1 MDENIL
7 KIYKMQIERLTDD
20 NRRLRRENARM
31 SRILEAIKMYFM
43 V

>member
-1 MDENIL
+1 MDGNLL
-7 KIYKMQIERLTDD
+7 KIYKLQLKRLTED
-20 NRRLRRENARM
+20 NKQLRRENARM